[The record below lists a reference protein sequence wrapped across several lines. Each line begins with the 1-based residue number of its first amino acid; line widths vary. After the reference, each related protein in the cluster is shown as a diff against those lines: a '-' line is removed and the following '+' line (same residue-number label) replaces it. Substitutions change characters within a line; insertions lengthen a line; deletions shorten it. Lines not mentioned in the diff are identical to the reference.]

1 MSDKSKVIIILSV
14 FFVVLGGVFGFG
26 ILKDY
31 LHKNPDDTMGNTAG
45 NLNNGGY
52 FCQVGDKVF
61 FANAYDGGRLYVMN
75 ADETGIKRL
84 SDSAVTCLNAD
95 DTYVYYV
102 LNDIASPEGM
112 GGFSMP
118 LLGLYRSDHKG
129 KQTKC
134 LDKVSCGIVQLL
146 GNRLYYQRYE
156 DTKNKTL
163 QSMDIQSRD
172 TETVLEFPANPAA
185 GSGSLIY
192 YNGVEEDHN
201 LYCYNIAEGSS
212 SLIYEG
218 NVWYPDAQGG
228 YVYFMNVADGYTL
241 CRYDLAAGE
250 MQSLTQDRVD
260 QYLVCGSL
268 IFYQKNSESS
278 PALMV
283 MNTDGSDAR
292 VIAEG
297 NYTNLNAT
305 SRYIYFTE
313 FGTEVPMYK
322 ISLESGNFE
331 IMTFDAAKEAAMENT
346 N

>member
-1 MSDKSKVIIILSV
+1 MSDKSKAIIILSV
-14 FFVVLGGVFGFG
+14 LIVVLAGVFGFG
-26 ILKDY
+26 VLKDY
-31 LHKNPDDTMGNTAG
+31 LYKNPNDTVGNTAG

-52 FCQVGDKVF
+52 FCQVGEKVF

-75 ADETGIKRL
+75 VDETDMKKL
-84 SDSAVTCLNAD
+84 SDSAVSYLNAD
-95 DTYVYYV
+95 DSYVYYV

-134 LDKVSCGIVQLL
+134 LDKVSCGIVKLL
-146 GNRLYYQRYE
+146 GNTLYYQRYE
-156 DTKNKTL
+156 DTQNKTL
-163 QSMDIQSRD
+163 QSMNIQSRD

-185 GSGSLIY
+185 GFGAVIY

-201 LYCYNIAEGSS
+201 LYCYHMAERSS

-218 NVWYPDAQGG
+218 NIWYPDAQGN
-228 YVYFMNVADGYTL
+228 YIYFMNVADGYTL
-241 CRYDLAAGE
+241 CRYDMAAGE
-250 MQSLTQDRVD
+250 AQTLTTDRVD

-268 IFYQKNSESS
+268 VFYQKNSETE

-283 MNTDGSDAR
+283 MNTDGSDPR

-297 NYTNLNAT
+297 NFSNLNAT
-305 SRYIYFTE
+305 SRYVYFTE
-313 FGTEVPMYK
+313 FGAQTPMYK
-322 ISLESGNFE
+322 VSLESGDFQ